1 MAKLWSLKGDAE
13 SAERKFQTICLW
25 LTVGR
30 SSEAAWLQWDT
41 MDWDSEFNM
50 LFAELPQS
58 KVSAVKLVAFMAGN
72 TAESC
77 FYTCLGDYLVMCAGS
92 RYIYEP
98 GEPAWVFPSLQKAK
112 SPGVVLG
119 GYMKALQA
127 KGAEL
132 PATIN
137 ASFFRGGAA
146 NFMALFMPAEFVAAS
161 TGHMLNGRSA
171 LYEYLEVG
179 RALLMPG
186 AVVLAGWPALPWGQL
201 GLGAAPPSFEVL
213 EQIGVGMDLIQAF
226 VVRFFHLDSS
236 SPAPLLPSGGLWK
249 ATLAAAASL
258 VMYYVERC
266 EARPEKMPQLIAQMR
281 GSFSSARRSTG
292 AAASSSTSSSS
303 TSSTSTSTSGGGG
316 GIYSAHEVL
325 SRWSGLIATAF
336 RVANLHLTA
345 RTGPAGEGAASVVAA
360 VDGIASAVGESRRA
374 ALDLHHSLES
384 QLRAL
389 TLEVRTAGGNA
400 GVGSVDGSS
409 ASGSGASG
417 GSSAIDSSA
426 SGSGAGDSAGSA
438 GTTLGCGDDSG
449 DGMDEVEDDA
459 SGSKKRKVASI
470 GILGSLVGSVV
481 PKPTLGKQTAVEIF
495 LDGMNRHGN
504 ANPQLGKADK
514 ARAKGI
520 IDMFK
525 ALATQAEVNSHL
537 PPRPEPAA

>member
-1 MAKLWSLKGDAE
+1 M
-13 SAERKFQTICLW
+13 
-25 LTVGR
+25 
-30 SSEAAWLQWDT
+30 
-41 MDWDSEFNM
+41 
-50 LFAELPQS
+50 
-58 KVSAVKLVAFMAGN
+58 
-72 TAESC
+72 
-77 FYTCLGDYLVMCAGS
+77 
-92 RYIYEP
+92 
-98 GEPAWVFPSLQKAK
+98 
-112 SPGVVLG
+112 
-119 GYMKALQA
+119 
-127 KGAEL
+127 
-132 PATIN
+132 
-137 ASFFRGGAA
+137 
-146 NFMALFMPAEFVAAS
+146 
-161 TGHMLNGRSA
+161 
-171 LYEYLEVG
+171 
-179 RALLMPG
+179 
-186 AVVLAGWPALPWGQL
+186 
-201 GLGAAPPSFEVL
+201 
-213 EQIGVGMDLIQAF
+213 
-226 VVRFFHLDSS
+226 
-236 SPAPLLPSGGLWK
+236 
-249 ATLAAAASL
+249 
-258 VMYYVERC
+258 
-266 EARPEKMPQLIAQMR
+266 
-281 GSFSSARRSTG
+281 
-292 AAASSSTSSSS
+292 
-303 TSSTSTSTSGGGG
+303 
-316 GIYSAHEVL
+316 L

-449 DGMDEVEDDA
+449 DGMDEVEDEA
-459 SGSKKRKVASI
+459 SGSKKRRVASS

-525 ALATQAEVNSHL
+525 AFATQAEVNSVL
-537 PPRPEPAA
+537 PPRPGTSRMRRERSGAWRPSYSASWWLGSPPPSPKLASQRLQA